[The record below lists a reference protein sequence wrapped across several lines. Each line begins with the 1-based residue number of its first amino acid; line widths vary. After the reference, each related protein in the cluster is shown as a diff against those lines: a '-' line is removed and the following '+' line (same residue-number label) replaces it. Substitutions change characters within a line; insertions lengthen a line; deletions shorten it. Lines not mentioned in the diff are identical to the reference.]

1 MKRPGFKDHKDRVT
15 LIMCGNA
22 AGFMLKPDFIY
33 KAKNPRPLENK
44 KKTLLPVYWMH
55 NSKAW
60 ITKALTLEWFLRCFI
75 PQVKLYLAEKGYLFK
90 ILLLMDCAEGH
101 ATDLQYDRVQI
112 EFLPP
117 NTTALIQP
125 MD

>member
-1 MKRPGFKDHKDRVT
+1 M
-15 LIMCGNA
+15 
-22 AGFMLKPDFIY
+22 
-33 KAKNPRPLENK
+33 
-44 KKTLLPVYWMH
+44 TLLPVYWMH
-55 NSKAW
+55 NSKTW

-75 PQVKLYLAEKGYLFK
+75 SHMKLYLAEKGHPFK
-90 ILLLMDCAEGH
+90 ILLLMDCAGGN
-101 ATDLQYDRVQI
+101 ATNQQYDEVQI